1 MGQDGAGWGARR
13 EIILTGSA
21 GLKFRPDAIQGQKA
35 LGVSED
41 PQHVGGDEALLI
53 KADMSCN

>member
-1 MGQDGAGWGARR
+1 MEQGVGARR

-21 GLKFRPDAIQGQKA
+21 GLKFRPDAVEGQKA